1 MKTLLSFT
9 SLAVALGTVSACGT
23 LGSRAA
29 PDEFKVVT
37 KAPLTVPP
45 EYALRP
51 PAPGE
56 ARPPE
61 LDPDR
66 QGTVLAFG
74 SNVGQNASTIEVRMV
89 REAGAIA
96 TDPLVR
102 SRVDFESARILRKPT
117 DFADQIITAENTED
131 AEATDSATGGGDVRI
146 SNPRGAVVKL
156 PGT

>member
-1 MKTLLSFT
+1 MKTLMTLST
-9 SLAVALGTVSACGT
+9 LAVALGTVTACGSV
-23 LGSRAA
+23 GSRAA

-45 EYALRP
+45 EYALKP
-51 PAPGE
+51 PAPGQ

-66 QGTVLAFG
+66 QGTTFAFG
-74 SNVGQNASTIEVRMV
+74 SNVGQNASEIEKRVV

-96 TDPLVR
+96 TNPLVR
-102 SRVDFESARILRKPT
+102 AQVDFESAKILRKPG
-117 DFADQIITAENTED
+117 DFADEIISADDTSD

-146 SNPRGAVVKL
+146 DGARGNVVKL